1 MIELEKHIE
10 ILLLSNDCVIVPD
23 FGGFMSHKIDARYD
37 ENSETFLPPLR
48 TLGFNPQLRLN
59 DSLLAQSYIE
69 AYDISYPEALRR
81 IDEEVT
87 ELKQHLVNKGQYEMS
102 DIGTIF
108 LNEHGKYEFEPC
120 EAGILTPDYYGL
132 STFEMKYTDATAN
145 IVNIRQEATEA
156 KKDAEIESEKEPEEK
171 ICINASLLRNLAAAC
186 LLIAAFLLF
195 PAQIT
200 NSGTGNRISQS
211 NIDTGI
217 FKTMM
222 PKSVTI
228 GKLPIQKEELAPKPV
243 NIPEKKVEKSCFC
256 IVLASQVT
264 VKNAE
269 DFVEKLKNQGFEES
283 QVLQQHGKH
292 TKVIYGHFESENDAR
307 NELNRLN
314 GNDNF
319 RDGWV
324 MEVM

>member
-37 ENSETFLPPLR
+37 EDNATFLPPFR

-81 IDEEVT
+81 IENEVT
-87 ELKQHLVNKGQYEMS
+87 ELKQHIANDGQYELS

-108 LNEHGKYEFEPC
+108 LNEQGKYEFEPC

-132 STFEMKYTDATAN
+132 GSFEMKM
-145 IVNIRQEATEA
+145 A
-156 KKDAEIESEKEPEEK
+156 KSSSPRFSHPTLTTSSPAPHSQHPEETV
-171 ICINASLLRNLAAAC
+171 CLSVSMLRNIAAAC

-195 PAQIT
+195 PSQIT
-200 NSGTGNRISQS
+200 TTGTGQVTQS
-211 NIDTGI
+211 NIDTGL
-217 FKTMM
+217 FKKMM

-228 GKLPIQKEELAPKPV
+228 GKLPIPPKTKTKQPVAPVVEQKAEAP
-243 NIPEKKVEKSCFC
+243 CYC
-256 IVLASQVT
+256 IVLASHVS

-269 DFVEKLKNQGFEES
+269 TFVGKLKDEGYADS
-283 QVLQQHGKH
+283 RVLQQQGKN
-292 TKVIYGHFESENDAR
+292 TKVVYGHYGSEDEAR
-307 NELNRLN
+307 NALHKLC
-314 GNDNF
+314 GNDHF
-319 RDGWV
+319 REGWILNISPL
-324 MEVM
+324 